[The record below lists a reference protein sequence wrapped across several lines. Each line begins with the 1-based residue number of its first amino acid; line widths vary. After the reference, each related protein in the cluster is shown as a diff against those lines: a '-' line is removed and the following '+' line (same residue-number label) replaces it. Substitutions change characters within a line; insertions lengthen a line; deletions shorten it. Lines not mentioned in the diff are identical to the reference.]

1 MIDMIDMIEA
11 RHWSRWDEAVEGKQC
26 ASGSV
31 GGIHAA
37 PVAPKSLR
45 LRISALI
52 LVAGLVAVLP
62 PACFGG
68 EAMLGM
74 GGALTLSEPALELK
88 GSLFTKGWQRGVS
101 ASGFT
106 FPDEK
111 NGTCACALKLSDKEQ
126 VAVKVKVVPAAD
138 GAIHAHYT
146 FTPKAAL
153 ELNSL
158 FVSTRFPAQ
167 KAIGGRW
174 RADQKSGVFPEKE
187 GALSLF
193 SGKVKELEIEMPPP
207 AAQRLVFTFDE
218 PTSVLIQDSR
228 RWSDVFSLR
237 VIVGGSGLYPVGKS
251 LQVGFTL
258 KTHAPLTLTYDQPVM
273 LEAGPEWVTLAYE
286 KEIVPGSALDFSGM
300 GFTDAP
306 AGKYGWLKAV
316 GPHFEFEGKPGVA
329 QRFYGVNFC
338 GTANFPS
345 QEQADQLTDRLV
357 RLGYNSVRIHHHDNG
372 CVQGSPD
379 ALTLNPDQ
387 MARLDGFLAACYKR
401 GLYVTTDLY
410 VSRRVAWRHI
420 GIDKDGQVDDIQ
432 VLKAL
437 IAVHEPAFQ
446 NWVAF
451 ARAFL
456 NHVNPHT
463 GRRYADEP
471 GMPFI
476 ALINEGSIG
485 YARAEARQTPAMQAA
500 WTAWLAEQRAKNP
513 AAYADIPDTMPLR
526 MSGREGAAVARFVA
540 DIEARM
546 VARMKAFLRDEIGC
560 RALISNYNCG
570 THYTT
575 LQPVRETL
583 YDYVDDHFYVDHP
596 RFLDKRWALPSR
608 CGNENPLRTGCV
620 VPCGVAFTRLA
631 NKPFT
636 VSEYNF
642 SGPGMYRGVGGI
654 MTGAMG
660 ALQDWSALW
669 RFAYSHRLE
678 NMFSTNS
685 FAGYF
690 DVATDPLSQASDRA
704 SICLFLRR
712 DLAPLSSRV
721 AIHIA
726 QQADSKGAVLPEIAQ
741 RVAPDW
747 RVAAWNAQVGTYAST
762 APLANWRLLPE
773 NEAYAT
779 GTVAC
784 VASLTNT
791 VGPLAI
797 DQVRGAFT
805 LNTERTM
812 GGFAEEG
819 SISAG
824 ALKVTLRGTPATVW
838 VSALDDQP
846 VTCSRRLLLTHLT
859 DVQNTHVKYADQA
872 RKTLLVWGK
881 TPHLVRV
888 GQAEIALKVQHP
900 EACTVYALA
909 TSGRRLDRVP
919 ARVVDGALCFTADV
933 AHPEGARLLYEIVKE

>member
-1 MIDMIDMIEA
+1 MIDMIDTIEA
-11 RHWSRWDEAVEGKQC
+11 RHWSRWDETMGKRC

-37 PVAPKSLR
+37 PLWR
-45 LRISALI
+45 RF
-52 LVAGLVAVLP
+52 VAGLVTVLP
-62 PACFGG
+62 LACFGG

-88 GSLFTKGWQRGVS
+88 GSLFTKGWQRGAS

-126 VAVKVKVVPAAD
+126 VAAKVKVVPIAD
-138 GAIHAHYT
+138 GAIHAHYI

-228 RWSDVFSLR
+228 RWSDVFGIR
-237 VIVGGSGLYPVGKS
+237 VIAGGAGLYPAGKS

-338 GTANFPS
+338 STANFPS

-372 CVQGSPD
+372 CVQGSRD

-420 GIDKDGQVDDIQ
+420 GIDKDGWVDDKQ

-446 NWVAF
+446 NWAAF

-500 WTAWLAEQRAKNP
+500 WAAWLAERRTKDP

-540 DIEARM
+540 YTEARM

-575 LQPVRETL
+575 LQPVREAL

-596 RFLDKRWALPSR
+596 SFLDKRWALPSR

-685 FAGYF
+685 TAGYF

-712 DLAPLSSRV
+712 DLASIPSPRV

-726 QQADSKGAVLPEIAQ
+726 QQTDSKGVALPETAQ

-747 RVAAWNAQVGTYAST
+747 RVAAWNTQVGTYAAT

-773 NEAYAT
+773 SEAYAT

-797 DQVRGAFT
+797 DQARGAFT

-846 VTCSRRLLLTHLT
+846 VTRSRRLLLTHLT

-872 RKTLLVWGK
+872 RKTLLAWGK